1 MSGIERFNDSAARL
15 VDLHGDDA
23 TVKVID
29 PQGEHDLGS
38 GEVVVDPRS
47 FTTGCTIP
55 VSYAPGLVDGQR
67 IQAGD
72 CAVFIQRGAPEVAFE
87 PAPGMLAEVS
97 EPDLAPRQFEIVNAP
112 RLAGAYELQ
121 LRGGTD

>member
-15 VDLHGDDA
+15 VELHGDGA

-29 PQGEHDLGS
+29 PQGEHDLGD
-38 GEVVVDPRS
+38 GDVDVDPRN

-55 VSYAPGLVDGQR
+55 VSYAPGLIDGQR

-72 CAVFIQRGAPEVAFE
+72 CAVFIQRGAPEVTFE
-87 PAPGMLAEVS
+87 PGLGMLAEVT
-97 EPDLAPRQFEIVNAP
+97 EPGLAPRQFAIVNAP